1 MEQMMPPR
9 APRPKRSRLIIL
21 SFRPVGLTFA
31 PLIYLSFRPIGLTF
45 APLIYLSFRPIGL
58 TFAPLMYLSFRPIGL
73 TFAPLIQFG
82 KVAAPLEADG
92 LEEVGVCRHQ
102 SGPSA
107 FQPGLPH
114 FQFRDA
120 LRQLPDLDELAF
132 DASKGS
138 ENVVRGVHG
147 GLL

>member
-45 APLIYLSFRPIGL
+45 APLIYLWFRPIGL
-58 TFAPLMYLSFRPIGL
+58 TFAPLIYLWFRPVGLTFAPLIYLWFRPVGL

-82 KVAAPLEADG
+82 KVAALLQADG
-92 LEEVGVCRHQ
+92 LEEVGVRRHQ

-132 DASKGS
+132 DAS
-138 ENVVRGVHG
+138 
-147 GLL
+147 